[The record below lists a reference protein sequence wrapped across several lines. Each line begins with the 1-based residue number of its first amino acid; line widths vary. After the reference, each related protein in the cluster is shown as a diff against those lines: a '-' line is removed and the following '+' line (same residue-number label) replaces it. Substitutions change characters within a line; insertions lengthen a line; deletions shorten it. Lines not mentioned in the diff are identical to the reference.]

1 MTQPGKYAAAMSS
14 MREQVRWRSRTFS
27 SVSWKAFR
35 RVYSW
40 SSIQLAEEK
49 AKIYRYLGLYN
60 NIISTAL
67 EIYLKNTLFFSFS
80 LKNRFEKQTF
90 CMCALTQVCRYVYVA
105 VYGDMYVVLSPLYSR
120 GDQRSTLGVFH
131 NCCLSYFLSQGLFE
145 PTDHHFS
152 QTCLPG
158 SCGDPPCPCHHPCA
172 GIAGTHHDALI
183 SHGCQGFKPGSPHL
197 HRSSFSTG
205 HPPTLKS

>member
-1 MTQPGKYAAAMSS
+1 MAEPDIFFCELEGLQ
-14 MREQVRWRSRTFS
+14 E
-27 SVSWKAFR
+27 SVQLVVYLAGRRKSKNIQIFR
-35 RVYSW
+35 F
-40 SSIQLAEEK
+40 IQYHSHCFGNLPQK
-49 AKIYRYLGLYN
+49 H
-60 NIISTAL
+60 II
-67 EIYLKNTLFFSFS
+67 FSFS

-105 VYGDMYVVLSPLYSR
+105 VYGDVYVVLSPLYSR

-131 NCCLSYFLSQGLFE
+131 NCCLSYFLRQGLFE